1 MTFGDHHPP
10 LWLREHPN
18 VPVPR
23 KVTSSKGRR
32 IILIGTPT
40 AKKRKSGRSKKREG
54 PSNDS
59 PAKASKKWTAA
70 ATASGSK
77 RVVIQEAVA
86 QGPLP
91 IEKNAAQK
99 VSAPMSKRPVRK
111 TRAGRKT
118 YATPPSSSL
127 QASAVACKSARDIV
141 CSERRVTVSPISLLF
156 VN

>member
-1 MTFGDHHPP
+1 M
-10 LWLREHPN
+10 
-18 VPVPR
+18 
-23 KVTSSKGRR
+23 
-32 IILIGTPT
+32 
-40 AKKRKSGRSKKREG
+40 
-54 PSNDS
+54 
-59 PAKASKKWTAA
+59 
-70 ATASGSK
+70 
-77 RVVIQEAVA
+77 IQEVAA

-91 IEKNAAQK
+91 IEESAAQK
-99 VSAPMSKRPVRK
+99 VSAPVSKRPVRK